1 MKTEKSRKLK
11 GSVLFTVV
19 SVLSIMIIFL
29 TCTLAMAAAA
39 NKRSRK
45 TYSSSQSTYT
55 ARAAID
61 SILAAIGT
69 NTDFSKSVRN
79 LKVGGTLE
87 LTVDVNNPSMGRIE
101 NAKIQYAGTKTVYDP
116 GEAKDWVI
124 RNVYKITADVII
136 GGERTTIST
145 NILQDAP
152 KDTPVGN
159 SAGFLTYG
167 EADLGNGTSAWGG
180 TYIGMGNWGDKTQN
194 WKGLV
199 SKYNNYNAGQYI
211 TVQEGK
217 YRSGETYTMGNDATQ
232 NAFEAP
238 FIINGN
244 LELEHDANFYYT
256 YQNGGISNPGVQ
268 IWGDLKTK
276 ELNNI
281 NFHYSETLAAYIKTH
296 GYKFINM
303 PYIYIDG
310 TIDHSEQQDLI
321 LGTPGMPLNI
331 IMGHYSTSTDAKR
344 EFNGDLYLMDE
355 EATNTF
361 EVKSTKLSSWASS
374 VVNSGVSYSTLGG
387 NVYCNGNLEIA
398 YGDNGFQID
407 GDVIVKGDFTIR
419 KRVNTA
425 PVKINGNVVVGGNFY
440 IMSDN
445 DADKPTIAGNVYCDN
460 IYTPSGKSTALDTSK
475 YEKKTIKYYRC
486 MNVGLQYDWGV
497 QSGTVYMSENNLKD
511 AQKTY
516 GVSGTDFGNKA
527 VEPKYY
533 DEFNPGPRTD
543 LPAEKEVVKYYV
555 KGTDTEVSES
565 TAMVTSYSSKAKY
578 TKLDSKKKSISDW
591 ADKDIYPSAYTRES
605 LMGIEWPVKG
615 TEHRIIRDAEL
626 PASAQCDAHVYLG
639 SMYTSPSK
647 TLTLQ
652 DQDCTLTGSG
662 VVDESSGAYV
672 VKDDFVNTV
681 TIKAVTKDVYVKL
694 QNVTF
699 TSPAQE
705 TTDADGKKTTTITNT
720 ARIDVVEQND
730 HHVYFVVDGFADTN
744 YSYKEEH
751 SETKLLKTVWD
762 WMDEFQVEAA
772 SQKAPSAAELEDFSN
787 NHAYTSETTHID
799 AQKGVCLK
807 GSGWKNVTIDAPAKG
822 EHMWVVLDGFETQA
836 TDGGLTDGIL
846 INDVSDGSNDRG
858 GEVWFYVIG
867 TARFKK
873 ANLMS
878 QKFANAINSG
888 NDVHIYSTKAYTK
901 GEKNQMATTAG
912 ETVFD
917 DLRIKM
923 FSAPGAKLGLSD
935 GECCITAYVKAI
947 NMDVWIDTLNT
958 SWVNK
963 IVYDGKKLGSIP
975 KMENQRISIVGCLN
989 VNSCNKSGEGALV
1002 SSCTNQWMLLYV
1014 SEDNTGAGADTT
1026 TDAEGLHTYDA
1037 IEYTAYVS

>member
-1 MKTEKSRKLK
+1 
-11 GSVLFTVV
+11 
-19 SVLSIMIIFL
+19 
-29 TCTLAMAAAA
+29 
-39 NKRSRK
+39 
-45 TYSSSQSTYT
+45 
-55 ARAAID
+55 
-61 SILAAIGT
+61 
-69 NTDFSKSVRN
+69 
-79 LKVGGTLE
+79 
-87 LTVDVNNPSMGRIE
+87 
-101 NAKIQYAGTKTVYDP
+101 
-116 GEAKDWVI
+116 
-124 RNVYKITADVII
+124 
-136 GGERTTIST
+136 
-145 NILQDAP
+145 
-152 KDTPVGN
+152 
-159 SAGFLTYG
+159 
-167 EADLGNGTSAWGG
+167 
-180 TYIGMGNWGDKTQN
+180 MGNWGDNTQN

-217 YRSGETYTMGNDATQ
+217 YRSGETYAFSNDAATG
-232 NAFEAP
+232 NVFEAP

-244 LELEHDANFYYT
+244 LNMKHNVTFYYT
-256 YQNGGISNPGVQ
+256 FQNGGISNPGVQ
-268 IWGDLKTK
+268 IWGDFVTAD
-276 ELNNI
+276 LNSV
-281 NFHYSETLAAYIKTH
+281 NFKYSETLAAYIKEH

-310 TIDHSEQQDLI
+310 TIVHSDTQDLT

-331 IMGHYSTSTDAKR
+331 IMGHYSTKTSNKR

-361 EVKSTKLSSWASS
+361 EVESTKLNSWASS

-398 YGDNGFQID
+398 YGDTGFQID

-419 KRVNTA
+419 KRANTA

-460 IYTPSGKSTALDTSK
+460 IYTPSGKSTDLDTSK

-516 GVSGTDFGNKA
+516 GVTGTDFGNRA

-533 DEFNPGPRTD
+533 DEFNPGPRND

-565 TAMVTSYSSKAKY
+565 TAMVTSYSSKANY
-578 TKLDSKKKSISDW
+578 TKLNSKKKSISDW
-591 ADKDIYPSAYTRES
+591 ADEDIYPTAYTRES

-639 SMYTSPSK
+639 SMYTSPAK

-662 VVDESSGAYV
+662 VVDETSGAYV

-705 TTDADGKKTTTITNT
+705 TTDADGKKTTTIMNN

-762 WMDEFQVEAA
+762 WMDEFQVETA
-772 SQKAPSAAELEDFSN
+772 SQKSPSAAELADYQT
-787 NHAYTSETTHID
+787 NHSYTVGTDHIE
-799 AQKGVCLK
+799 AQNGVCLK
-807 GSGWKNVTIDAPAKG
+807 NGGWKHVVIDAPAKG
-822 EHMWVVLDGFETQA
+822 EHMWVILDNFSTEAGSG
-836 TDGGLTDGIL
+836 DITDGIV
-846 INDVSDGSNDRG
+846 INDVSDANHDRG
-858 GEVWFYVIG
+858 GEVWFYVLG
-867 TARFKK
+867 TATLKK
-873 ANLMS
+873 CNIIS
-878 QKFANAINSG
+878 QQFVNALQSG

-901 GEKNQMATTAG
+901 GASNQMGTAAG

-923 FSAPGAKLGLSD
+923 FSAPGAKLSCSD
-935 GECCITAYVKAI
+935 GEVCITAYVKAI
-947 NMDVWIDTLNT
+947 NMDVYVDVGKT
-958 SWVNK
+958 SWLNK
-963 IVYDGKKLGSIP
+963 IVYDGKKFNTISGIGDA
-975 KMENQRISIVGCLN
+975 RICVVGCMN
-989 VNSCNKSGEGALV
+989 VKSCKSQ
-1002 SSCTNQWMLLYV
+1002 NQWMLLYV